1 MNVHKSFKTIS
12 SKKINFSLIK
22 ITQKIKIMTFQGY
35 ADLLDE
41 GIKMLAASSHTQFKL
56 NRMRSSSSD
65 KNVERSCFKVL
76 LNKKALQIR
85 QNLKRRH
92 HQMIMIVTKLIKL
105 MLCNGIFEA
114 AFLLCEVL
122 NSAVI
127 L

>member
-1 MNVHKSFKTIS
+1 MKKNQYSPHKNYPK
-12 SKKINFSLIK
+12 LI
-22 ITQKIKIMTFQGY
+22 ILTFQGY
-35 ADLLDE
+35 ADLLEE
-41 GIKMLAASSHTQFKL
+41 GIEMLAASSHTQFKL